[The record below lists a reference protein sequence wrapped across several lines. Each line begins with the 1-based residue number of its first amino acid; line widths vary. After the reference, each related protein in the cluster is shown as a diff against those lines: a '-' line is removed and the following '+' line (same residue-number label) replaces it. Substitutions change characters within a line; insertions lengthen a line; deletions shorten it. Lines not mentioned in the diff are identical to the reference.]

1 MIGPAMAAGAARVTP
16 WIAASGLLAGLTTYY
31 FHQAFT
37 LGRKTPLLLVAMA
50 IPAVAN
56 LILNLL
62 LIPSFGLEG
71 ALYATLI
78 SYGLGLGASA
88 WLGRQSMALPIPV
101 FIGYDPHERAA
112 VNVLI
117 DSLYQHSSQP
127 LALTPIVARQLE
139 GTYRRERD
147 PRQSTEF
154 SFSRFLVPHL
164 MGYQGWAI
172 FMDCDMLV
180 RGDIA
185 VEHLVQRHDDAPRWR
200 IRLDVFMHAM
210 YVFMHEDHP
219 RH

>member
-1 MIGPAMAAGAARVTP
+1 MALERGGKIALAEAAREQASLMLVLTIPAAVGLALVAAPLSELMIGPAMAAGAARVTP

-88 WLGRQSMALPIPV
+88 WLGRQSMALPIPWLTLAQS
-101 FIGYDPHERAA
+101 GGAA
-112 VNVLI
+112 TAMALVVNQVPA
-117 DSLYQHSSQP
+117 YGGVVE
-127 LALTPIVARQLE
+127 LALKAALGGLVYLGLIALFDTGQLRSRAHQVLLARR
-139 GTYRRERD
+139 T
-147 PRQSTEF
+147 
-154 SFSRFLVPHL
+154 
-164 MGYQGWAI
+164 A
-172 FMDCDMLV
+172 
-180 RGDIA
+180 
-185 VEHLVQRHDDAPRWR
+185 
-200 IRLDVFMHAM
+200 
-210 YVFMHEDHP
+210 
-219 RH
+219 